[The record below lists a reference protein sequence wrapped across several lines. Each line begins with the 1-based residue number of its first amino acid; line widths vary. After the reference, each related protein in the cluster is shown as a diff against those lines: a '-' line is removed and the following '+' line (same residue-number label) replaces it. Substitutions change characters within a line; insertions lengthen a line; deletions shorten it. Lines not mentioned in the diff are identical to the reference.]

1 MCGVPIVASIQD
13 IHELLERHYEEA
25 SGGLVDKPPSRLS
38 RGEGTEKNFFILKI
52 DLANSTQ
59 MLMRSRKETYL
70 KLAHTFLSSIDKIT
84 RDCGADPDQTE
95 YAGDSV
101 LAYFPENAV
110 TAENVVVAACYSR
123 AAVLGIQRLDA
134 TFSKYKPTCRVVLHF
149 DTLIVSKIGPRA
161 GSFITAI
168 GHPIHKVAKIEKEIS
183 AGIGRVTEKFF
194 GQIAKENRKYFEP
207 VYVETR
213 VPVFQ
218 SDISVFNG
226 LLGLGSS
233 VQAPAFSTILG
244 LINSPPPPTAPQQ
257 QYRTDRTLIGYNLR
271 WPFLFKDLELNPV

>member
-1 MCGVPIVASIQD
+1 MAGIEYIN
-13 IHELLERHYEEA
+13 ELLGRLYEEA

-70 KLAHTFLSSIDKIT
+70 RLAHTFLSSIDKIT

-110 TAENVVVAACYSR
+110 TAENVVAAACYSR

-149 DTLIVSKIGPRA
+149 DALIVSKIGPRA
-161 GSFITAI
+161 SSFITAI
-168 GHPIHKVAKIEKEIS
+168 GHPIHKVAKIEKDIS
-183 AGIGRVTEKFF
+183 AGTGRVTEKFF
-194 GQIAKENRKYFEP
+194 GQVAKENGKYFEP
-207 VYVETR
+207 IYTETQ

-218 SDISVFNG
+218 LDTTLIDSLLGIKPPTYNTGLAG
-226 LLGLGSS
+226 LLNIHT
-233 VQAPAFSTILG
+233 PPPIRT
-244 LINSPPPPTAPQQ
+244 PPPP
-257 QYRTDRTLIGYNLR
+257 QYRIEKSLIGYNLR